1 MIFAKSCSFSDVE
14 GISPYYESVK
24 FKKGSIL
31 SLRKD
36 MTLDGNEITAFV
48 DSGTGDGARNNL
60 SCGNL
65 GMKSPSNGISMNV
78 YGNQNVNSGT
88 TDLLL
93 EQILLNLEDLKQ
105 KQNNASAQ
113 DKTQYKNQLAD
124 NENFKTRD
132 PKVLRFK
139 INGNNLTDS
148 LTTVFFSETEPD
160 GTFLFTADRQYY
172 LNQHARTETIYLLF
186 KTVKSNGSTTTY
198 VVQPTVMQDYKNDS
212 SLLYR
217 ISTQQNLTAEKT
229 GNLVTMHCSA
239 ADISV
244 ELLLDVDSKK

>member
-78 YGNQNVNSGT
+78 YGNQNVNSVGIQWWEPIMGAERFYWIYINKSGDFVIHKADFDSSAKKRIETSLKTFSSKKTGIKASESNNISTYLDSNGDMNIFLNGT
-88 TDLLL
+88 LYYV
-93 EQILLNLEDLKQ
+93 IP
-105 KQNNASAQ
+105 QNE
-113 DKTQYKNQLAD
+113 LM
-124 NENFKTRD
+124 
-132 PKVLRFK
+132 
-139 INGNNLTDS
+139 
-148 LTTVFFSETEPD
+148 FSE
-160 GTFLFTADRQYY
+160 GNFFIVYQ
-172 LNQHARTETIYLLF
+172 TIAKF
-186 KTVKSNGSTTTY
+186 KYSAENPAVAKF
-198 VVQPTVMQDYKNDS
+198 
-212 SLLYR
+212 
-217 ISTQQNLTAEKT
+217 NLR
-229 GNLVTMHCSA
+229 GQM
-239 ADISV
+239 
-244 ELLLDVDSKK
+244 